1 MFIEGSRFSRRHSVV
16 IASQMDR
23 AYINN
28 GQLLM
33 QKTSPPTKY
42 KELDIEEKILGD
54 QRFLD
59 LRTYFNFDFSIFFN
73 SPATAQQ
80 EGSGTHSFKKFKK
93 DQEKKK
99 SELARA
105 IFKTE
110 KFLSPGKDIE
120 THASFLMQ
128 LPKSHFNF
136 ELLSKHIRKFEG
148 YAKSCIN
155 RKDAN
160 AQSLASIAV
169 PALIQPLYHWSEALN
184 DDQRKSLMLQFEE
197 LIHNI
202 NRVLP
207 PATITSGSAEFKSYI
222 LFAYMVTAE
231 ILTHGLSSAI
241 LAYNLVYFRQQS
253 VSTWANIH
261 PRERLL
267 FSVITLH
274 IFLRFYNKSDSFS
287 PKYGFS
293 HNTFTDL
300 HALMYDAY
308 DACSSLGLITAG
320 QVFMWIVERIESETL
335 AYNDLAGGRRALKGL
350 TPTETRSVVELVKR
364 FSSYR
369 IPVTVE
375 RVERFLAQFVTT
387 GRIRAVLKLLN
398 HLKFY
403 PLWQLGEAMEN
414 MLRIESRSHGKIV
427 VAPLG
432 DRTGSTA
439 IINYLISHSELT
451 GIVFA
456 DDLAHAIRLTEAGDR
471 IYFVDD
477 CTLSGTQSIHIMQE
491 LMGERVLKPHHT
503 KHCDTLSKTQQ
514 ADVCKRTLV
523 FTYCLACDTAINRM
537 KDELSKLHDGKINF
551 EIIYDIPEPSKSKAF
566 TSASAVPWESQ
577 AERDD
582 LKEYCSDAGYSILE
596 KIAIDKGWN
605 EERRLESSL
614 GYSDFQ
620 RLLVFPYSV
629 PKTTLP
635 ILWKEGDSGFRWT
648 PLFPVLD

>member
-1 MFIEGSRFSRRHSVV
+1 MK
-16 IASQMDR
+16 
-23 AYINN
+23 
-28 GQLLM
+28 
-33 QKTSPPTKY
+33 KTSPLAQN

-59 LRTYFNFDFSIFFN
+59 LRIYFNFDFSIF
-73 SPATAQQ
+73 STPPGTIQQ
-80 EGSGTHSFKKFKK
+80 EDNGIHSYKKFKK
-93 DQEKKK
+93 FQENQRSEFSRLIYNATK
-99 SELARA
+99 SSNLGQDFEA
-105 IFKTE
+105 
-110 KFLSPGKDIE
+110 
-120 THASFLMQ
+120 HASFLMQ
-128 LPKSHFNF
+128 LPKNRFSFG
-136 ELLSKHIRKFEG
+136 LLTKHISKFED
-148 YAKSCIN
+148 YAKKCISK
-155 RKDAN
+155 RYADP
-160 AQSLASIAV
+160 QSLASIAI
-169 PALIQPLYHWSEALN
+169 PALIQPLYHWSEAVD
-184 DDQRKSLMLQFEE
+184 DDQRNSLMLQIED
-197 LIHNI
+197 LIHNL
-202 NRVLP
+202 NKTLP
-207 PATITSGSAEFKSYI
+207 PSTIISGSAEFKSYI
-222 LFAYMVTAE
+222 LFAYIIVAK
-231 ILTHGLSSAI
+231 ILKLGLSSAI
-241 LAYNLVYFRQQS
+241 LAYHLVYFRQQS

-267 FSVITLH
+267 FSVISLH
-274 IFLRFYNKSDSFS
+274 TFLRFYNKSDSFS

-320 QVFMWIVERIESETL
+320 QVFMWVVERIESEAL

-387 GRIRAVLKLLN
+387 GRIRAALKLLN

-403 PLWQLGEAMEN
+403 PLWQLGEAMES
-414 MLRIESRSHGKIV
+414 MLRTESENHGKIV

-439 IINYLISHSELT
+439 IINYLISHSGLT
-451 GIVFA
+451 SIVFA
-456 DDLAHAIRLTEAGDR
+456 DDLVHAISLTKAGDR

-491 LMGERVLKPHHT
+491 LMGERILKPHHT
-503 KHCDTLSKTQQ
+503 KHCDALSKSQQ
-514 ADVCKRTLV
+514 TAVCKRTLV
-523 FTYCLACDTAINRM
+523 FAYCLACDTAINRM
-537 KDELSKLHDGKINF
+537 KDELSKLHYGKINF

-577 AERDD
+577 TERDD
-582 LKEYCSDAGYSILE
+582 LKKYCADMGYSILE
-596 KIAIDKGWN
+596 KMAIDKGWD

-635 ILWKEGDSGFRWT
+635 ILWTEGNSEVKWM